1 MNKNYTSLTYIII
14 FVLGVIFSYFFTSG
28 ILALVLFLFDSIEL
42 FTWGRAAGVW
52 VLLIVLE
59 AIFKKG
65 LRRS

>member
-14 FVLGVIFSYFFTSG
+14 FVLGIIFSYFFTSG

-65 LRRS
+65 LRHS

>member
-14 FVLGVIFSYFFTSG
+14 FVLGIIFSYFFTSG

>member
-1 MNKNYTSLTYIII
+1 MKQNYSLPAYIII
-14 FVLGVIFSYFFTSG
+14 FILAVIFSFFFTSG
-28 ILALVLFLFDSIEL
+28 ILALVLFLFDSIEM

>member
-1 MNKNYTSLTYIII
+1 MEKNYSPLTYIII
-14 FVLGVIFSYFFTSG
+14 FVLAVIFSYFFISG

-59 AIFKKG
+59 ALFKKG
-65 LRRS
+65 LKR

>member
-1 MNKNYTSLTYIII
+1 MKKNYSSLV
-14 FVLGVIFSYFFTSG
+14 FVLAVIFSYFFTSG

-59 AIFKKG
+59 AIFKKAN
-65 LRRS
+65 RW

>member
-1 MNKNYTSLTYIII
+1 MRKNYTPFAYIII
-14 FVLGVIFSYFFTSG
+14 FVLAVIFSYFFTSG